1 MKHDQQSFAAAQ
13 AYGADAADLVRRFVP
28 MVRRLAWHMHGSC
41 GPDIEPDDLMQA
53 GFVALTECAQRHV
66 GPGMEGFAAYAKT
79 RVKGAMID
87 LLRRSAPLSRGAMKR
102 RRELQDVQ
110 RRLANRLGRQPETG
124 ELAKEMGIT
133 SGELEE
139 LRSMSEPMQFEAID
153 ETYSDSN
160 MLFCDQSPDSL
171 AILVSQEN
179 RNGLIGAIAEL
190 PERLQ
195 LVIQLYFVEE
205 LNLSEIASVLGV
217 SVPRIHQ
224 LKNQALQR
232 IKESLA

>member
-1 MKHDQQSFAAAQ
+1 MKHDPQSFAAAQ
-13 AYGADAADLVRRFVP
+13 AYGADTADLVRRFMP
-28 MVRRLAWHMHGSC
+28 MVRRLAWHMHGSS

-53 GFVALTECAQRHV
+53 GFVALTECAQRHA

-102 RRELQDVQ
+102 RRELQEAQ
-110 RRLANRLGRQPETG
+110 RRLRNRLGREPEAG
-124 ELAKEMGIT
+124 ELAEAMGMAPA
-133 SGELEE
+133 ELEA
-139 LRSMSEPMQFEAID
+139 LRSMSEPMHFESID
-153 ETYSDSN
+153 DTYSDTN
-160 MLFCDQSPDSL
+160 MMYCDQSPDSL
-171 AILVSQEN
+171 ALLLSKEN
-179 RNGLIGAIAEL
+179 RDVLIGAIAAL

-205 LNLSEIASVLGV
+205 LNLAEIAGVLGV

-232 IKESLA
+232 IKESMA